1 MTPHQPTSEI
11 LISASQLC
19 RRFGRRWAYSR
30 IDLEIRAGERV
41 LIFGPNGSGKT
52 TLIRTLATVIRPS
65 QGTLSLFGQDPDKA
79 NEAIRNR
86 LALLSHHHGFY
97 EDLSGRDNLQVL
109 ASLCQKRSDPSDLL
123 TEVGLEDRPDPVRNF
138 SAGMRKRLQLA
149 MVRVQQPDLILLD
162 EPFSALDPAAMDQV
176 GALLKNLPGTL
187 ILASHQVER
196 AAGLC
201 DRAILLDQGQV
212 RWQGDASRAWEAWQ
226 RLQQSRASI

>member
-1 MTPHQPTSEI
+1 MSPSQTTSEI

-52 TLIRTLATVIRPS
+52 TLIRSLATVLRPS
-65 QGTLSLFGQDPDKA
+65 QGELKIFGCDPDKA
-79 NEAIRNR
+79 VETIRSR

-97 EDLSGRDNLQVL
+97 EDLSGRDNLHVL
-109 ASLCQKRSDPSDLL
+109 ASLCRKNVDAAALL
-123 TEVGLEDRPDPVRNF
+123 EEVGLEDRPDPVRHF

-149 MVRVQQPDLILLD
+149 MVRAQQPDLILLD
-162 EPFSALDPAAMDQV
+162 EPFSALDPAAMEQV
-176 GALLKNLPGTL
+176 GALLQNLSGTL

-226 RLQQSRASI
+226 RLQQAGAST